1 MQTVESA
8 MIIQFDKH
16 RFIKGLSRDN
26 LYTAEQAERMAEE
39 LDGALSQ
46 SQRILATK
54 EDIAVVKAEIA
65 EVRSE
70 MKAMEFRLDSA
81 ITKSQARLI
90 VLTGSMIGVATTV
103 ILAILPLILRQ

>member
-1 MQTVESA
+1 

-26 LYTAEQAERMAEE
+26 LYTLEQAERMAEE

-46 SQRILATK
+46 SQRMLATK

-70 MKAMEFRLDSA
+70 MKAMEFRLESA
-81 ITKSQARLI
+81 ITKSQNRLI
-90 VLTGSMIGVATTV
+90 LIIGSMMVGFIT
-103 ILAILPLILRQ
+103 ILPYLQKLHF